1 MPLDDDQFR
10 AIGRIN
16 FHFNE
21 LELFVN
27 MMVWGLVNPKT
38 GIGRTAFA
46 GESFDRMLGKL
57 RRSSE
62 YVGDEKRNIRSA
74 IQWWAPR
81 AKDVQRRR
89 NEVLHA
95 LWFESNPAGE
105 LFSLL
110 RTGKETEGGG
120 IGTTELVQLAE
131 DIIAVCREALIIM
144 RSIPGWINHHSTASF
159 TDNRGRSVIL
169 RAVGSAR
176 TEVRGCFLS
185 SRGCDYQNTLSAD
198 RLG

>member
-1 MPLDDDQFR
+1 
-10 AIGRIN
+10 
-16 FHFNE
+16 
-21 LELFVN
+21 
-27 MMVWGLVNPKT
+27 
-38 GIGRTAFA
+38 
-46 GESFDRMLGKL
+46 MLGKL
-57 RRSSE
+57 RLSSE